1 MAPKSTDEIVRL
13 LVEIDKSTT
22 DTDSFFAKV
31 SDLMSEICNEAL
43 DPTKKIGTVGYD
55 GSPLIDEWEY
65 KEDCYPFHIKDKI
78 TNKMVSDPRVILI
91 GKVLDKFGKD
101 YYQDGMIAM
110 REVYILTAQR
120 IHTTARPLDY
130 AWSGIGSWLA

>member
-13 LVEIDKSTT
+13 LAEIDKSTS
-22 DTDSFFAKV
+22 DTDSFYARV
-31 SDLMSEICNEAL
+31 SDLMADICKEAL
-43 DPTKKIGTVGYD
+43 DSTRIKGKVSYD

-65 KEDCYPFHIKDKI
+65 KDGCYPFHIKDKI

-91 GKVLDKFGKD
+91 GKVLDNFGKE
-101 YYQDGMIAM
+101 YHRDGIIAM